1 MNRRE
6 FLQFIIA
13 GYISGLIKPSFG
25 SSIINYKTK
34 PFGNLRLLHITDTH
48 GQLEPMYFREPNY
61 NLGVG
66 KNRNVPPHIVGKNLL
81 DYYSVNSKLLEYAYT
96 HLNYNKHAREF
107 GKFGGYAYLK
117 TIIDNLKAEVN
128 GNSLLLDGGDTWQGS
143 ALSLFEKGRDM
154 VEASNILGVDIMT
167 GHWEFTFGEKQF
179 IENIKQFNGDF
190 VAQNIKLTEE
200 AIFDGIIPVDQE
212 NHFQKPYVMKE
223 INNLRV
229 AVIGQA
235 FPYTPIA
242 NPKRFI
248 PNLTFGIQDSE
259 LQSLVNHIKNK
270 EKPSLITLL
279 SHNGVDVDKKMAK
292 IVSGIDII
300 LGGHTHDVLPE
311 PLIIKNKNSKT
322 LVINSGCNGKFI
334 SLLDLKIN
342 NSSFDYEYK
351 LLPIISNQ
359 IKPSTVME
367 KFINKT
373 KKPYNKL
380 FNEVVGKSNLDLYRR
395 GTFNGSFDQLICES
409 MTTILDTE
417 ISLSPGFRW
426 GPTIL
431 ANEEITMSDIY
442 SHTAITYPNTYKREM
457 SGETIKNILEDVAD
471 NIFNPDP
478 YLQQGGD
485 MVRTSGLSYEIT
497 PKNNINNRINNLKTH
512 NGKLIEPQKMYT
524 VSGWAGVNQEEIG
537 KPIWDITREYLQTI
551 KFFDATSVTQP
562 KIIYENNNIGIET

>member
-13 GYISGLIKPSFG
+13 GYVAGLIKPSFG
-25 SSIINYKTK
+25 SSIIDYKTK

-96 HLNYNKHAREF
+96 HLNYNKHAKEF

-117 TIIDNLKAEVN
+117 TILDNLKAEAN

-143 ALSLFEKGRDM
+143 ALSLFEKGKDM

-200 AIFDGIIPVDQE
+200 AIFDGVIPFDKD
-212 NHFQKPYVMKE
+212 NHFQKPYVIKE
-223 INNLRV
+223 INNLRI

-248 PNLTFGIQDSE
+248 PNLTFGIQDGE
-259 LQSLVNHIKNK
+259 LQSLIDGIKNK
-270 EKPSLITLL
+270 EKPSLVILL

-292 IVSGIDII
+292 IVTGIDII

-342 NSSFDYEYK
+342 NNSFDYQYK

-359 IKPSTVME
+359 IKPSTEME
-367 KFINKT
+367 IFINKT

-380 FNEVVGKSNLDLYRR
+380 FNKVVGTSNLDLYRR

-409 MTTILDTE
+409 MTTLLDTE

-497 PKNNINNRINNLKTH
+497 PKNNINNRISNLKTN
-512 NGKLIEPQKMYT
+512 NGKLIESQKIYK
-524 VSGWAGVNQEEIG
+524 VSGWAGVNEEEAG
-537 KPIWDITREYLQTI
+537 KPIWDITREYLQSI
-551 KFFDATSVTQP
+551 KFFDAASVKQP

>member
-13 GYISGLIKPSFG
+13 GYIAGIIKPSFG
-25 SSIINYKTK
+25 SSTVDYSNT

-66 KNRNVPPHIVGKNLL
+66 KNRNSPPHIVGKNLL

-96 HLNYNKHAREF
+96 HLNYNKHAKEF

-117 TIIDNLKAEVN
+117 TIIDNLKAEAN
-128 GNSLLLDGGDTWQGS
+128 ENTLLLDGGDAWQGS
-143 ALSLFEKGRDM
+143 ALSLFEKGKDM
-154 VEASNILGVDIMT
+154 VQASNILGVDVMT

-200 AIFDGIIPVDQE
+200 AIFDGMTPFDKE
-212 NHFQKPYVMKE
+212 NHFQKPYVIKE
-223 INNLRV
+223 VNNLRV

-242 NPKRFI
+242 NPKRFV
-248 PNLTFGIQDSE
+248 PNLTFGIQESD
-259 LQSLVNHIKNK
+259 LQFLINHIKSK
-270 EKPSLITLL
+270 EKPSVIILL

-292 IVSGIDII
+292 TVNGIDII

-311 PLIIKNKNSKT
+311 PLIIGNRNSKT

-334 SLLDLKIN
+334 SVLDLKVN
-342 NSSFDYEYK
+342 NNSFDYRYK

-359 IKPSTVME
+359 IKPSHDME
-367 KFINKT
+367 SFINK
-373 KKPYNKL
+373 KKQPYNKL
-380 FNEVVGKSNLDLYRR
+380 LNKVVGKSNLDLYRR

-409 MTTILDTE
+409 MTNVLDTE

-431 ANEEITMSDIY
+431 ANEDITMSDIY
-442 SHTAITYPNTYKREM
+442 SHTAITYPNTYIREI
-457 SGETIKNILEDVAD
+457 SGEGIKNILEDVAD

-497 PKNNINNRINNLKTH
+497 PKNHINNRINNLKTI
-512 NGKLIEPQKMYT
+512 NGKSIESQKIYK
-524 VSGWAGVNQEEIG
+524 VSGWAGVNQEETG
-537 KPIWDITREYLQTI
+537 KPIWNITREYLQSI

>member
-13 GYISGLIKPSFG
+13 GYIAGIIKPSFG
-25 SSIINYKTK
+25 SSIVDYSNT

-66 KNRNVPPHIVGKNLL
+66 KNRNTPPHVVGKNLL

-96 HLNYNKHAREF
+96 HLNYNKHAKEF

-117 TIIDNLKAEVN
+117 TIIDNLKAEAN
-128 GNSLLLDGGDTWQGS
+128 ENTLLLDGGDAWQGS
-143 ALSLFEKGRDM
+143 ALSLFEKGKDM
-154 VEASNILGVDIMT
+154 VQASNILGVDIMT

-200 AIFDGIIPVDQE
+200 AIFDGMIPFDKE
-212 NHFQKPYVMKE
+212 NHFQKPYVIKE
-223 INNLRV
+223 VNNLRV

-248 PNLTFGIQDSE
+248 PNLTFGIKESE
-259 LQSLVNHIKNK
+259 LQSLVNDIKSK
-270 EKPSLITLL
+270 EKPSIIILL

-292 IVSGIDII
+292 TVNGIDII

-311 PLIIKNKNSKT
+311 PLIIGNRNSKT

-334 SLLDLKIN
+334 SVLDLKVN
-342 NSSFDYEYK
+342 NNSFDYRYK

-359 IKPSTVME
+359 IKPSHDME
-367 KFINKT
+367 SFI
-373 KKPYNKL
+373 KKIKQPYNKL
-380 FNEVVGKSNLDLYRR
+380 LSKVIGKSNLDLYRR

-409 MTTILDTE
+409 MINVLDAE

-431 ANEEITMSDIY
+431 ANEDITMSDIY
-442 SHTAITYPNTYKREM
+442 SHTAITYPNTYVREIN
-457 SGETIKNILEDVAD
+457 GEGIKNILEDVAD

-497 PKNNINNRINNLKTH
+497 PKNHINNRINNLKTI
-512 NGKLIEPQKMYT
+512 NGEPIKAKKIYK
-524 VSGWAGVNQEEIG
+524 VSGWAGVNQEETG
-537 KPIWDITREYLQTI
+537 KPIWNITREYLQTI

>member
-13 GYISGLIKPSFG
+13 GYIAGIIKPSFG
-25 SSIINYKTK
+25 SSTVDYSNT

-66 KNRNVPPHIVGKNLL
+66 KNRNSPPHIVGKNLL

-96 HLNYNKHAREF
+96 HLNYNKHAKEF

-117 TIIDNLKAEVN
+117 TIIDNLKAEAN
-128 GNSLLLDGGDTWQGS
+128 ENTLLLDGGDAWQGS
-143 ALSLFEKGRDM
+143 ALSLFEKGKDM
-154 VEASNILGVDIMT
+154 VQASNILGVDVMT

-200 AIFDGIIPVDQE
+200 AIFDGMTPFDKE
-212 NHFQKPYVMKE
+212 NHFQKPYVIKE
-223 INNLRV
+223 VNNLRV

-242 NPKRFI
+242 NPKRFV
-248 PNLTFGIQDSE
+248 PNLTFGIQESD
-259 LQSLVNHIKNK
+259 LQFLINHIKSK
-270 EKPSLITLL
+270 EKPSVIILL

-292 IVSGIDII
+292 TVNGIDII

-311 PLIIKNKNSKT
+311 PLIIENRNSKT

-334 SLLDLKIN
+334 SVLDLKVN
-342 NSSFDYEYK
+342 NNSFDYRYK

-359 IKPSTVME
+359 IKPSHDME
-367 KFINKT
+367 SFINK
-373 KKPYNKL
+373 KKQPYNKL
-380 FNEVVGKSNLDLYRR
+380 LNKVVGKSNLDLYRR

-409 MTTILDTE
+409 MTNVLDTE

-431 ANEEITMSDIY
+431 ANEDITMSDIY
-442 SHTAITYPNTYKREM
+442 SHTAITYPNTYIREI
-457 SGETIKNILEDVAD
+457 SGEGIKNILEDVAD

-497 PKNNINNRINNLKTH
+497 PKNHINNRINNLKTI
-512 NGKLIEPQKMYT
+512 NGKSIESQKIYK
-524 VSGWAGVNQEEIG
+524 VSGWAGVNQEETG
-537 KPIWDITREYLQTI
+537 KPIWNITREYLQSI

>member
-13 GYISGLIKPSFG
+13 GYIAGIIKPSFG
-25 SSIINYKTK
+25 SSTVDYSNT

-66 KNRNVPPHIVGKNLL
+66 KNRNTPPHIVGKNLL

-96 HLNYNKHAREF
+96 HLNYNKHAKEF

-117 TIIDNLKAEVN
+117 TIIDNLKAEAN
-128 GNSLLLDGGDTWQGS
+128 ENTLLLDGGDAWQGS
-143 ALSLFEKGRDM
+143 ALSLFEKGKDM
-154 VEASNILGVDIMT
+154 VQASNILGVDVMT

-200 AIFDGIIPVDQE
+200 AIFDGMTPFDKE
-212 NHFQKPYVMKE
+212 NHFQKPYVIKE
-223 INNLRV
+223 VNNLRV

-242 NPKRFI
+242 NPKRFV
-248 PNLTFGIQDSE
+248 PNLTFGIQESD
-259 LQSLVNHIKNK
+259 LQFLINHIKSK
-270 EKPSLITLL
+270 EKPSVIILL

-292 IVSGIDII
+292 TVNGIDII

-311 PLIIKNKNSKT
+311 PLIIENRNSKT

-334 SLLDLKIN
+334 SVLDLKVN
-342 NSSFDYEYK
+342 NNSFDYRYK

-359 IKPSTVME
+359 IKPSHDME
-367 KFINKT
+367 SFINK
-373 KKPYNKL
+373 KKQPYNKL
-380 FNEVVGKSNLDLYRR
+380 LNKVVGKSNLDLYRR

-409 MTTILDTE
+409 MTNVLDTE

-431 ANEEITMSDIY
+431 ANEDITMSDIY
-442 SHTAITYPNTYKREM
+442 SHTAITYPNTYIREI
-457 SGETIKNILEDVAD
+457 SGEGIKNILEDVAD

-497 PKNNINNRINNLKTH
+497 PKNHINNRINNLKTI
-512 NGKLIEPQKMYT
+512 NGKSIESQKIYK
-524 VSGWAGVNQEEIG
+524 VSGWAGVNQEETG
-537 KPIWDITREYLQTI
+537 KPIWNITREYLQSI